1 MLGQGKEVRV
11 QSGKRIE
18 RGEVVQSGSE
28 VSNSPGNEV
37 GKIHPQLMSLTF
49 HLGPIYQVQSG
60 NK

>member
-37 GKIHPQLMSLTF
+37 GKIHPQLYL
-49 HLGPIYQVQSG
+49 VQSG
-60 NK
+60 S